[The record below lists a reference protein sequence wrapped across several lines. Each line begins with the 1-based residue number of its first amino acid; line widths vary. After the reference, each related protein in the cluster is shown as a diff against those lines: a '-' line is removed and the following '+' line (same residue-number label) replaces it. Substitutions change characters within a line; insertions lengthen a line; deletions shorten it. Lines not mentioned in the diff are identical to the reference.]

1 MKKTAFTILEMM
13 LVLLVI
19 SVILLLVIPNIV
31 NKQTIIKEKGC
42 QAQIEIINS
51 QILLF
56 EIEFGKMPN
65 SIQELIDSELITAKQ
80 SICATGEQIEI
91 VDGQA
96 QT

>member
-31 NKQTIIKEKGC
+31 NKQSIIKEKGC

-51 QILLF
+51 QILLY
-56 EIEFGKMPN
+56 EIEFGTMP
-65 SIQELIDSELITAKQ
+65 SSTQELIEANLISEKQ
-80 SICATGEQIEI
+80 ATCATGEKIEI

-96 QT
+96 HT